1 MDRTRTGVFMTNRVA
16 WIEREFNFDFPASRY
31 TEFIEE
37 LKATPG
43 IVEEFVAPLS
53 AEVLVRRQGDAWSI
67 QENVGHLSDL
77 EEIWAG
83 RLSDFEAGASELRP
97 ADVSNRVTHLADH
110 NSRAI
115 DDLLSSFRFQREKFL
130 ARLGKLSEDDFS
142 RAALHGRLNVQMRL
156 VDMLYFIAEHDDH
169 HLDRMR
175 SLSQEFS

>member
-1 MDRTRTGVFMTNRVA
+1 MSAQDKCQCGVRLGHCFIDGQCLPRLCLRFFPKL
-16 WIEREFNFDFPASRY
+16 WI
-31 TEFIEE
+31 
-37 LKATPG
+37 
-43 IVEEFVAPLS
+43 
-53 AEVLVRRQGDAWSI
+53 
-67 QENVGHLSDL
+67 
-77 EEIWAG
+77 
-83 RLSDFEAGASELRP
+83 EAGASELRP

-115 DDLLSSFRFQREKFL
+115 DDLLSSFRSQREKFL

-175 SLSQEFS
+175 SLAQEFS